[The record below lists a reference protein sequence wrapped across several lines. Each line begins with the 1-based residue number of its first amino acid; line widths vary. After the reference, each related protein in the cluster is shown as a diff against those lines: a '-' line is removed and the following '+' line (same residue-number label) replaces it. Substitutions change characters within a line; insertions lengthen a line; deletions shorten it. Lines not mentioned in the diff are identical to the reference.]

1 MRFSSRLLTDGS
13 DSAAD
18 DLGASASS
26 SSRPAVRLHVTDR
39 SYTPY
44 TLCLACRRW
53 CFVRAS
59 THAPPAL
66 HAHAQSCVHARTH
79 ALGQVQQW
87 KRGPVLPYANA
98 DAFLDALQLP
108 QYKPVFRS
116 QARRLLRVAR
126 QSIVIVLGPTS
137 MLVGFLLFIPSLA
150 LDYCPQ
156 AIDMHLLLTM
166 SEADL
171 LGLGVHA
178 FGHRRKIGFAL
189 QPYRFMLIPG

>member
-1 MRFSSRLLTDGS
+1 MMRFRSRLLTDGS

-116 QARRLLRVAR
+116 QVRRLLRVAR

-150 LDYCPQ
+150 LDYRPSTCIFSSQCPKPTCS
-156 AIDMHLLLTM
+156 ASESTRSVIVARSASHYNLT
-166 SEADL
+166 DL
-171 LGLGVHA
+171 C
-178 FGHRRKIGFAL
+178 
-189 QPYRFMLIPG
+189 